1 MIKSQFTQR
10 SIGRRVAIA
19 LGLAVICLPLP
30 VFAQDF
36 AQSIAQQLRDQGYGN
51 VSIKNTWLGRT
62 RISATGATGKREIIV
77 NPTTGEILRDIWR
90 GGQDD
95 ERRII
100 DDDGRKGYARN
111 DDDDDDDD
119 GDDDDG
125 GDDGDDGGGDDSG
138 DDRDDGEDD

>member
-1 MIKSQFTQR
+1 MTKSQFTQR

-100 DDDGRKGYARN
+100 DDNGGKGYGRDDDDDEN
-111 DDDDDDDD
+111 DDDDNDDDDDDD
-119 GDDDDG
+119 GDDDDSG
-125 GDDGDDGGGDDSG
+125 DGGGDD
-138 DDRDDGEDD
+138 EDD

>member
-100 DDDGRKGYARN
+100 DDNGGKGYGRDDDDDEN
-111 DDDDDDDD
+111 DDDDNDDDDDDD
-119 GDDDDG
+119 GDDDDSG
-125 GDDGDDGGGDDSG
+125 DGGGDD
-138 DDRDDGEDD
+138 EDD